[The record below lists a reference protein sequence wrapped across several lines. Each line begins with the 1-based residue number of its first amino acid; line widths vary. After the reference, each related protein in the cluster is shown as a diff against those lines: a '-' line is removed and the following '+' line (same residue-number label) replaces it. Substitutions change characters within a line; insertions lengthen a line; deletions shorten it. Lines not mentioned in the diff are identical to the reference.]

1 MLSKPKYGWSDFQL
15 EGTAVYIE
23 TLMPFCVKGFMEPE
37 RFLCLV
43 SYWNCHIICEDD
55 ESEPLAEEEIVHEV
69 SHTSML
75 QFCQQLYD
83 DISKNIDEWVAFADY
98 RYSKF
103 VNRKRK
109 DDLPKKLTYLKKLI
123 SKREQDFSEGHGFL

>member
-15 EGTAVYIE
+15 EGTAVYSLSYLDDIAYEWLEQAIHGLE

-43 SYWNCHIICEDD
+43 SYWNCHI
-55 ESEPLAEEEIVHEV
+55 
-69 SHTSML
+69 
-75 QFCQQLYD
+75 YD

>member
-1 MLSKPKYGWSDFQL
+1 MSYLDDIAYEWL
-15 EGTAVYIE
+15 EQAIHGLE
-23 TLMPFCVKGFMEPE
+23 TLMPFAVKGFMEPE